1 MMMPATIHKTA
12 IVPYTDQAMFD
23 LVRDINRYAEFLPW
37 CSQAAILQ
45 ETAHEVIGQIEINH
59 LGFRQVFSTRNQLSP
74 PHHMSLE
81 LQEGAFETFQGDW
94 QFQALGEDGCKV
106 SLTLKFVFSNFLIQA
121 AFGKTFEQIANTLVD
136 SFCQRARDIYGT

>member
-1 MMMPATIHKTA
+1 MPTTIHKTA

-45 ETAHEVIGQIEINH
+45 ETADEIIGQIEINH
-59 LGFRQVFSTRNQLSP
+59 LGFRQAFSTRNQLNP

-81 LQEGAFETFQGDW
+81 LQEGPFKTFHGNW
-94 QFQALGEDGCKV
+94 QFQSLGNEACKV
-106 SLTLKFVFSNFLIQA
+106 SLTLQFAFSNFLMQA

-136 SFCQRARDIYGT
+136 SFCQRARYIYDK